1 MNIIR
6 FFLVFFLMSFLF
18 SCEKSSEEIDTNQ
31 IKTLSEI
38 QSIWSQQ
45 SDIKKSVSLNEITSI
60 EQKEIF
66 GISDIFST
74 QAQQYEEYLYNVL
87 TKYIHPLYEKDY
99 ISFQEILV
107 QNSDPLI
114 IQELLLRELGISMTL
129 TEVNTLLSET
139 HSYIEESQV
148 AIERLENIESRYN
161 ITSNSQEIE
170 LIEKIIRESF
180 GSKEEWTQIGKETLI
195 THIISY
201 FYNTSS
207 SVDTQLIQTIINGVN
222 YEHSTE
228 IQIEQIIENT
238 YSFDEVSFVDFLQNI
253 TQEYEVSLSYIE
265 IIQDYIEYTEHT
277 SISETTLSEIEM
289 IESGETILSYESI
302 LSENTQQIESIYNT
316 IEILESITTSQTQSY
331 FESELNYDEI
341 EVLSQQHILD
351 DRQLPEIYENLLQA
365 EYIDDSE
372 LIKDLDPIAYL
383 QELSWTSVVTNL
395 AGGALLAEKD
405 MLLYSWYTLETY
417 SQSDMTIIF
426 SDESLLR
433 LEENTKLILSGE
445 STSNAGVNLQFG
457 GIWARVIKPLF
468 SNESFTIENDSV
480 SLAVRGTSLYMSQ
493 DVSGVFQAYI
503 VDSYQWDGSQSVE
516 LKNKSTGNMNSLS
529 AGESYLQADD
539 SETGTIQSKNRL
551 SLMQENSDISIHITD
566 DLKYLSLLLDDRKR
580 GFYNNPLSHK
590 NDSQDFLDK
599 LSGEIDTTL
608 PDTEEISELFQ
619 NLQTP
624 TDDINSENIF
634 IKLIQDNL
642 ISQISF
648 ENSENIQEKISAIAS
663 LELSLFDDEDKNFR
677 SLQNKL
683 DAGLWD
689 DIVSDNTINSETI
702 VETIE
707 NFNLDEAEQIRN
719 KLLSV
724 KSYIKSHINNGNPYV
739 KSDFSL
745 LQAYA
750 GVEISWSVNDQDFLE
765 LNNDNS
771 TYIAHIPSFP
781 SESDEIVALSASLF
795 YEGQTESLNL
805 ALIIQKQEPSDAE
818 KLQDAYKVLKS
829 HIRNTSI
836 FTNSIP
842 LPNFNNLDAIIPDVE
857 WKDGDG
863 YINSDGTI
871 NRPEYWQWDLINYT
885 VQAIISFGEAE
896 ITKSFTLG
904 TIKESPLW
912 DEILQEQYGF
922 SEAET
927 TFPWCDTPDIQLSN
941 GQVWAMCNAGSKKAG
956 MSNESYGSRYEYK
969 WWDAVNA
976 CSNWYRL
983 PNKQD
988 WQSVID
994 NLDIISNLSSTLNLP
1009 KAWGYYE
1016 KWAFDTLKPSSEK
1029 TREISNQKLYWSTT
1043 EWTDDEY
1050 YTLTDSW
1057 IEQYPRKSKL
1067 SVRCIKIS
1075 EEEEADLI
1083 ASKIADELLN
1093 TNKQLLSNF
1102 FSSKKTVVNTLT
1114 NIIDLSNF
1122 PNISNEITLQWSGT
1136 SYLNNNGVVTH
1147 PSYNSGDKNKVIT
1160 LTLSHDD
1167 TSTSKII
1174 QNIELKFKKQKCNG
1188 TSKIID
1194 GVCYGLVAS
1203 AEYNDNTN
1211 LVKTSGGTVTRNQ
1224 SWVKIQ
1230 TKSGQKWAFLEK
1242 DSNNYLS
1249 YNLSSLNLWDDW
1261 AIEMSV
1267 RGEDLKRNG
1276 NDTYYLFNSPN
1287 QFSYFSYNK
1296 KLWIIY
1302 PDDSYEMLAI
1312 SSWNTYEKIQ
1322 FTNNNTFF
1330 NWSEI
1335 KSHNSNLQ
1343 LISNVRIWS
1352 SKWYANQ
1359 WDWIIN
1365 SMNIYI
1371 KK

>member
-99 ISFQEILV
+99 ISFQEILA

-395 AGGALLAEKD
+395 AGGALLAEED

-781 SESDEIVALSASLF
+781 NESDEIVALSASLF

-818 KLQDAYKVLKS
+818 KLQDVYKVLKS

-941 GQVWAMCNAGSKKAG
+941 GQVWAMCNAGSKKTG
-956 MSNESYGSRYEYK
+956 MSSDSYWNYFLYQYNE
-969 WWDAVNA
+969 AINA
-976 CSNWYRL
+976 CKQPWYKTPSR
-983 PNKQD
+983 NDWIQAQD
-988 WQSVID
+988 SFD
-994 NLDIISNLSSTLNLP
+994 NIYSDTQNIMKLP
-1009 KAWGYYE
+1009 KAWYE
-1016 KWAFDTLKPSSEK
+1016 DLWMVDEWENVWNNWYFWTSEEKSSCTSNCWYAFSNGSIVRK
-1029 TREISNQKLYWSTT
+1029 T
-1043 EWTDDEY
+1043 TDY
-1050 YTLTDSW
+1050 H
-1057 IEQYPRKSKL
+1057 RL
-1067 SVRCIKIS
+1067 SVRCIKTDIEPEPTTS
-1075 EEEEADLI
+1075 EI
-1083 ASKIADELLN
+1083 AEELLIE
-1093 TNKQLLSNF
+1093 NKQLLSEF
-1102 FSSKKTVVNTLT
+1102 FSSQKTVENTVT
-1114 NIIDLSNF
+1114 NITKISGF
-1122 PNISNEITLQWSGT
+1122 PSISGEITLQWSGT

-1267 RGEDLKRNG
+1267 KGSDLKRTWLNNWLLSIPWSIYIYQYNG
-1276 NDTYYLFNSPN
+1276 QL
-1287 QFSYFSYNK
+1287 K
-1296 KLWIIY
+1296 KSDANWINWV
-1302 PDDSYEMLAI
+1302 L
-1312 SSWNTYEKIQ
+1312 
-1322 FTNNNTFF
+1322 TNNLDWYQNIFLTKNGIFL
-1330 NWSEI
+1330 NSNKILNVWLSSLSEI
-1335 KSHNSNLQ
+1335 KVGSHKDDKQ
-1343 LISNVRIWS
+1343 
-1352 SKWYANQ
+1352 Q
-1359 WDWIIN
+1359 WNWIIN
-1365 SMNIYI
+1365 YLKIL
-1371 KK
+1371 KKKD